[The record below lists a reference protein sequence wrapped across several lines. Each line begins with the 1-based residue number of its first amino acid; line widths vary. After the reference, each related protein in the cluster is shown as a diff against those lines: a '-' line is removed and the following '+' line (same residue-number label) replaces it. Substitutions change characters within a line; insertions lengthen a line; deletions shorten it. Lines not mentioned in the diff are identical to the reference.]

1 MHRAAR
7 ISATGHG
14 DQIVLSQT
22 TRDLLEDDPEVTCVD
37 LGPHRLKDFAQPQQL
52 YQLVGP
58 DLPRDFPA
66 LRTLEERRTNLSAQ
80 LAPLVGRERELDVI
94 RAMVRR
100 DDARLV
106 TLTGP
111 GGTGKTRLALQAAAD
126 LLDDFAG
133 GAYVVVLQAIRE
145 PELLLPTIAGT
156 LGVSEAAGQSLSA
169 YLAPKELLLVL
180 DNFEQI
186 IGGAP
191 TLAEILAHAPHVKLI
206 VTSREPLHI
215 AGEQVYPVP
224 PLALPDSRHV
234 REPAAIADCASV
246 RLFVVRAQAVEP
258 GFALTPQNAS
268 AVAELCERLDG
279 LPLAL
284 ELAAARIPLLSP
296 EAMLKRLG
304 ERLKL
309 LTGGGRD
316 QPQRQRTL
324 RNTLQWS
331 YELLEEDEQAL
342 FARLAVFAGGFTLE
356 AAEAVCD
363 ADIATVAALVDRS
376 MVRRDGERFGMLET
390 IREFALE
397 QLQASSDAD
406 AVRARHSSYFE
417 AIAEQAHA
425 QRWHD
430 DKAGLDQLEREHD
443 NLRAALDD
451 LRDRDPHRALRLA
464 GALGWFWHLHSHFSE
479 GRRRLSDALALAP
492 EVDAARARALAAAG
506 EIAAWSGDLETARPL
521 HRRGGGAVACTRTDA
536 GSRLRADRPGLGL
549 LLLPATPTR
558 AVTWRRACACSSP
571 SAIRCSS
578 TARGPGSCKSS

>member
-1 MHRAAR
+1 M
-7 ISATGHG
+7 
-14 DQIVLSQT
+14 LSQT
-22 TRDLLEDDPEVTCVD
+22 TRDLLEDDPDVTCVD
-37 LGPHRLKDFAQPQQL
+37 LGAHRLKDFAQPQRL

-58 DLPRDFPA
+58 DLPREFPP
-66 LRTLEERRTNLSAQ
+66 LRTPEERRTNLPAR
-80 LAPLVGRERELDVI
+80 LAPLFGRESELDAI

-133 GAYVVVLQAIRE
+133 GAYVVMLQAIRE
-145 PELLLPTIAGT
+145 PELLLPTIAQT

-191 TLAEILAHAPHVKLI
+191 TLADLLAQAPHVKLI

-215 AGEQVYPVP
+215 AGEQVFPVP
-224 PLALPDSRHV
+224 PLALPDPR
-234 REPAAIADCASV
+234 RAGEPAAIAGCASV
-246 RLFVVRAQAVEP
+246 RLFVARAQSVEP
-258 GFALTPQNAS
+258 GFALTPQNAA
-268 AVAELCERLDG
+268 AVAELCVRLDG

-309 LTGGGRD
+309 LTGGARD
-316 QPQRQRTL
+316 LPQRQRTL

-331 YELLEEDEQAL
+331 YELLEADERAL

-376 MVRRDGERFGMLET
+376 MVRRDGDRFGMLET

-397 QLQASSDAD
+397 QLRGERRCRFDS
-406 AVRARHSSYFE
+406 RAAFRLLR

-425 QRWHD
+425 RRWHD
-430 DKAGLDQLEREHD
+430 DKAGLDLLEREHD

-451 LRDRDPHRALRLA
+451 LRARDAHRALRLA

-479 GRRRLSDALALAP
+479 GRRRLAEALAASSEP
-492 EVDAARARALAAAG
+492 DDARARALAAAG
-506 EIAAWSGDLETARPL
+506 EIAAWSGDLATARPL
-521 HRRGGGAVACTRTDA
+521 HRRGRGAVART
-536 GSRLRADRPGLGL
+536 RADAAKS
-549 LLLPATPTR
+549 PAR
-558 AVTWRRACACSSP
+558 
-571 SAIRCSS
+571 
-578 TARGPGSCKSS
+578 